1 MKNYKNILLTIL
13 LVPTLLATLN
23 MASVQETKS
32 WTEAD
37 RKFLLDNLT
46 RSKNELLAETKGLS
60 KAQWSFKESP
70 DRWSINEIVEHIGI
84 WELLLNDRISNQ
96 LSGEP
101 HPELV
106 ASAVPDSVKLGFI
119 MEERAHHSADYT
131 KPYTYSIPM
140 GHNDLKNNIAWV
152 MKMRNE
158 SISYVG
164 STQADLRA
172 YFLPGNKTS
181 THGTFITLFGHTDR
195 HLRQIRKV
203 KQHPDYP
210 KK

>member
-1 MKNYKNILLTIL
+1 MKRLTSL
-13 LVPTLLATLN
+13 FYLMVVLTTA
-23 MASVQETKS
+23 AFGQETRS

-46 RSKNELLAETKGLS
+46 RSRDEIIAETKGLS

-70 DRWSINEIVEHIGI
+70 DRWSINEIVEHIAT
-84 WELLLNDRISNQ
+84 WELLLSDRISNQ
-96 LSGEP
+96 LEYDA

-106 ASAVPDSVKLGFI
+106 ASAVPDSIKLGFI
-119 MEERAHHSADYT
+119 MEEKPHHSADYT
-131 KPYTYSIPM
+131 KPYTYTIPM
-140 GHNDLKNNIAWV
+140 GLNELKNNIAWLI
-152 MKMRNE
+152 KMRDE
-158 SISYVG
+158 SISYVTT
-164 STQADLRA
+164 TQADLRA
-172 YFLPGNKTS
+172 HFLPGSKTN

-203 KQHPDYP
+203 KQHPGYP

>member
-1 MKNYKNILLTIL
+1 MNPFKKTLSVSLFTII
-13 LVPTLLATLN
+13 TLSAF
-23 MASVQETKS
+23 AQETTS

-37 RKFLLDNLT
+37 RKYLLDNLT
-46 RSKNELLAETKGLS
+46 RSREEVLKETKDLS

-70 DRWSINEIVEHIGI
+70 DRWSINEIVEHIAI
-84 WELLLNDRISNQ
+84 WELLLCQRISAQ
-96 LSGEP
+96 LGTEP
-101 HPELV
+101 QPALV
-106 ASAVPDSVKLGFI
+106 SQAVPDSEKLEFI
-119 MEERAHHSADYT
+119 MEEKIHHSADYT
-131 KPYTYSIPM
+131 KPYTYTIPM
-140 GHNDLKNNIAWV
+140 GLNDLKNNVAWL

-158 SISYVG
+158 SITYV
-164 STQADLRA
+164 THTHADLRA
-172 YFLPGNKTS
+172 YFLTGSKTN